1 MIQIFCY
8 EILLSIYIITLFFCI
23 NLPLTSIYRQLLL
36 QWTALCITT
45 DNWNQYDYSYC
56 KTTQRGKD
64 WQSILW
70 LSAKLSFIITLFTK
84 LKRSRFSTCFNT
96 VEIGINQKIME
107 NKKPV
112 MFYIFKDTSI
122 WSFTLRFIYIW
133 FIFESDIYKWGKQTN
148 KHTQLFPGLVG
159 PFSSCLKNIFFPS
172 TENWKLLFHSYS

>member
-1 MIQIFCY
+1 M
-8 EILLSIYIITLFFCI
+8 
-23 NLPLTSIYRQLLL
+23 TSIYRQLLL